1 MENPVNDTEI
11 LRRILCTLSDP
22 QIEELCLSFPPET
35 PLGDAF
41 RQKLKAWRRA
51 EEKEDRDLR
60 TMILEV
66 LGKDSSFTTFFYK
79 ELRKFMRRQG
89 FNPDDRKARARFYNA
104 AEIPQNTF
112 SVMMNKGLDAS
123 NNRTFGTAHA
133 SRENVLKMA
142 LVLKLNI
149 FELKDLLCCAG
160 MSFSPGTNP
169 TDYVIA
175 KCVRNGEFDLHR
187 VDELL
192 YENNLPTLSKE

>member
-1 MENPVNDTEI
+1 MEHIDTEI
-11 LRRILCTLSDP
+11 LRRTLQVLSDP

-41 RQKLKAWRRA
+41 RQRLALWR
-51 EEKEDRDLR
+51 EQTGEPVQDLQAV
-60 TMILEV
+60 ILEV
-66 LGKDSSFTTFFYK
+66 LGDKSNFTVFFYK
-79 ELRKFMRRQG
+79 ELCKFMKRKG
-89 FNPDDRKARARFYNA
+89 FNPDDRKARAKFYNA

-123 NNRTFGTAHA
+123 NSRTFGTGHA
-133 SRENVLKMA
+133 SRANVLKMA
-142 LVLKLNI
+142 LVLQLSI

-169 TDYVIA
+169 SDYIIS
-175 KCVRNGEFDLHR
+175 KCVRNGEYSLRR

-192 YENNLPTLSKE
+192 YENGLPTLSKE

>member
-1 MENPVNDTEI
+1 MEAQSNDTEI
-11 LRRILCTLSDP
+11 LRQILCTLSDP
-22 QIEELCLSFPPET
+22 QIEELCLSFHPDT

-41 RQKLKAWRRA
+41 RQRLTLWRKADG
-51 EEKEDRDLR
+51 EKVQDLR
-60 TMILEV
+60 AMILEV
-66 LGKDSSFTTFFYK
+66 LGNDSSFTTFFYK
-79 ELRKFMRRQG
+79 ELCKFMRRQG

-123 NNRTFGTAHA
+123 NSRTFGTAHA
-133 SRENVLKMA
+133 RRENVLKMA

-169 TDYVIA
+169 TDYVIS
-175 KCVRNGEFDLHR
+175 KCVRNGEYDLHR

-192 YENNLPTLSKE
+192 YENGLPTLSKE